1 MTADTSPVELA
12 DGKLIVDRPG
22 DGVVRLTISNPA
34 KRNALDHPI
43 LDAITAS
50 LQELAGEARCLMIT
64 GAHGMFSAGYDIGE
78 IPAEEFEERAERLV
92 AHPFT
97 EAIDA
102 LERFPYPTLAVLPGH
117 TIGGGLELALSCDLR
132 VAQDGI
138 KLGMPPAKLG
148 LVYSH
153 TGLRRFLDAIG
164 AARTRELFLLG
175 QYIDVDTAL
184 QWGLVTR
191 VSPPERLEQ
200 LALEIAL
207 ELAGN
212 APLSQVGN
220 KRVIAALLAA
230 EGSLAGEVEEE
241 LIELRRASFA
251 SRDMREGMRAFAERR
266 APRWQNEERRTLA
279 QAGARIVRT
288 GAGRGPA
295 AGEPSPSPIASFA
308 CSRRSGAGDHQ
319 FHSPSSAISAG
330 TSSAR
335 ITNASIKTAAAVPS
349 PSSLMKTTCEV
360 ANAPRA
366 TATMIAP
373 AVTTRPVCCKP
384 AATASRLASPRSW
397 PSLIRVS
404 RNTP

>member
-1 MTADTSPVELA
+1 VASSTTPDELA
-12 DGKLIVDRPG
+12 GGKLLVDRPS

-50 LQELAGEARCLMIT
+50 LQDLAGEARCLMIT

-102 LERFPYPTLAVLPGH
+102 LERFPHPTLAVLPGH

-175 QYIDVDTAL
+175 QYIDADTAL

-191 VSPPERLEQ
+191 VSAAERLEQ
-200 LALEIAL
+200 LALEIAA

-230 EGSLAGEVEEE
+230 EGDLDGEVEAE

-266 APRWQNEERRTLA
+266 APRWQNE
-279 QAGARIVRT
+279 
-288 GAGRGPA
+288 
-295 AGEPSPSPIASFA
+295 
-308 CSRRSGAGDHQ
+308 
-319 FHSPSSAISAG
+319 
-330 TSSAR
+330 
-335 ITNASIKTAAAVPS
+335 
-349 PSSLMKTTCEV
+349 
-360 ANAPRA
+360 
-366 TATMIAP
+366 
-373 AVTTRPVCCKP
+373 
-384 AATASRLASPRSW
+384 
-397 PSLIRVS
+397 
-404 RNTP
+404 